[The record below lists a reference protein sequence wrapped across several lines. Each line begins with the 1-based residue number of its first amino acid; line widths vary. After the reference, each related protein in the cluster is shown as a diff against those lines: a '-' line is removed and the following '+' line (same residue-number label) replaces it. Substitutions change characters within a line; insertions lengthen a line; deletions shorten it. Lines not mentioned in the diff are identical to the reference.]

1 MKEGQMNEERPLRNR
16 SSVGVFKVL
25 LTVVA
30 LVYAFFFVLALF
42 EFPEVWGPLL
52 HPEVP
57 RFLISNLS
65 MLINSALTGVLYL
78 VIIYQLYR
86 LIGLITR
93 GDPFNQESPKRIRRI
108 AYYTFG
114 MAAINTVGESVR
126 HISLLGFS
134 SPNFW
139 LSMTSTLLRGAQTV
153 LFGVGIL
160 IIAFVLDVGVKLQQD
175 QNLTV

>member
-1 MKEGQMNEERPLRNR
+1 MSDEKSLGNRP
-16 SSVGVFKVL
+16 SVGVFKVL

-30 LVYAFFFVLALF
+30 LVYAFFFVLALV
-42 EFPEVWGPLL
+42 EFPQVWGPKFL

-57 RFLISNLS
+57 RVLISNLS
-65 MLINSALTGVLYL
+65 MFLNSALTGVLYL

-126 HISLLGFS
+126 HISIPGFS

-160 IIAFVLDVGVKLQQD
+160 IIAFVLDVGTKLQQD